1 MFKKDRFSIRKIKGV
16 VGSVFLGSL
25 LMASSVVDAATYH
38 YVDKEVISQ
47 EAKDLIQT
55 GKPDGNELVYGLV
68 YQKNQLPQTG
78 TEASVLTAFGLLTV
92 GSLLLIYKRKKIAS
106 VFLVGAMGLVVLPS
120 AGAVDPVATLA
131 PASREGVVEMEGY
144 RYVGY
149 LSGDILKTLGLD
161 TVLEE
166 DSAKPEEVTVVEVE
180 NPQVTT
186 NQEQDKPENR
196 AVETEEAPK
205 TEENPKEEQEPKSEV
220 KPTDETLPK
229 VEEGKE
235 DSAEP
240 APVKSESQ
248 PSDKPAEESKVA
260 TPVEQPKVPEQP
272 VQPTQ
277 PEQPRIPKE
286 SSQPEDPKEDKVSE
300 ETPKQEDAQPEV
312 VETRDEA
319 SNQPVEELKVET
331 PAVEKQT
338 EPAEEPKVEQAGE
351 PVAPSEGEK
360 APVAPE
366 KQPEASKEEKTAEE
380 TPKQEE
386 QPVEAQVEPESQ
398 PTETS
403 PAAQPAEHQDEETK
417 VEQPA
422 VEHKTTPEEGV
433 LNVIEVKSEVIVTKE
448 PVPFKTVEQDDENL
462 AKGKTRVIRE
472 GVAGERTILTEVTTT
487 DGRQSSKV
495 LEDTITTNP
504 VDEIKGV
511 GTKEPVDKSELK
523 NQIDKASSVS
533 PTDYSTA
540 SYNALGSVLEAA
552 KGVYASDSVKQ
563 PEVDSETAKLK
574 DAIDALTVD
583 KTDLNKTIEDAK
595 SKTKEHYSDASW
607 TNLQNVLAEAKKVTS
622 KPEAKQ
628 SEVNHIDEK
637 LKSAIAGLNTD
648 KTELEKQLNLVNEK
662 TQADHSTTS
671 WNTLEESK
679 NAAQTVK
686 DKATSTQAQ
695 IDEATKKLKA
705 AIDALSVDKTDLNKT
720 ISDAKSKTK
729 EHYSDATWAN
739 LQTVLAEAEKV
750 TSNPATKQSEV
761 NHIDEKLKAAIAGLN
776 TDKTEL
782 EKQLADVKSKTAA
795 DYSTTSWNALEE
807 SKNVA
812 QTVKDNNK
820 ATQAQIDEAAKK
832 LKAAI
837 TDLTTDKTELEKQLA
852 DAQSKTATDYSTV
865 SWSALEEAKTDAQA
879 VKDNDKATQ
888 TQIDDAAKKLK
899 SAIDALTVDKTKL
912 QEQIKDAEIK
922 READYSPN
930 TWNEFKKAEIKAKEI
945 NNQTTPLPKQ
955 SKIDAATQAL
965 QDAIKALAVDKTALQ
980 SAINTAN
987 SKRKEEYTTQTWKS
1001 LEDTLTA
1008 AKSVNADDA
1017 TTQSKVNAATEKLEE
1032 AIKNLA
1038 PLTEKPVLKF
1048 VNTDKKVLDK
1058 EVVAKYSLEN
1068 PTKTKIKSITAT
1080 LKKDGQVV
1088 KTVNLIENNLDALLD
1103 NVEYFK
1109 GYTLSTT
1116 MVYDRGNGE
1125 ETETLADQP
1134 IQLDLKKVEIKN
1146 IKETSLISV
1155 DDAGVET
1162 DSSLLSENP
1171 GNVAPLYLRVT
1182 THDNKVT
1189 RLSVDKVEEVVK
1201 DGKTLYKVTAKAPD
1215 LVQRN
1220 ADNTLSEEYVHY
1232 FEKQKAKEGNVY
1244 YNFNEL
1250 VKDMQANP
1258 TGEFKLG
1265 ADLNAANVP
1274 TPNKQYVPGKFSGTL
1289 TSVDGKQYTIH
1300 NMARQLFDNIEGG
1313 TVKNINLGN
1322 VNINMPWIENISA
1335 LSRALK
1341 NGTVE
1346 NVKVTGSILGKDG
1359 IAGIVNKGDI
1369 GGLLKNVAFIGKL
1382 TGVGNRPWDI
1392 GGIAGEL
1399 WRGNIK
1405 HAYVDAD
1412 ITADKARVGGLV
1424 ARTDNGSD
1432 PNGIDKYASVRN
1444 AVTKGTINVK
1454 NPVDVGGFISKNWT
1468 WGRVADTVSMMKVKN
1483 GEEFY
1488 GSRDLEAEDGY
1499 YTRNWIERNYVVKDV
1514 SEGSH
1519 SFKGSRS
1526 NRIQEISLEE
1536 ANKKIESFGIT
1547 ADKFEI
1553 KPLIEEKLNNT
1564 KPKADTYKDT
1574 QDYDASRE
1582 LAYRNIEKL
1591 QPFYNK
1597 EWIVNQGNK
1606 IPTGSNLLTKEVL
1619 SVTGMKDGRFVTDL
1633 SDVDKI
1639 MIHYADSTKE
1649 EMGVTSK
1656 DSKVAQVREYS
1667 ISGLDDIV
1675 YTPNMV
1681 DKDRTQLI
1689 SDIKA
1694 KLSSF
1699 DLISPEV
1706 RDIMDKRNRAEE
1718 NSENHKNNY
1727 IKNLFL
1733 EESFEEVRGN
1743 LDKLVKALVENE
1755 DHQLNRDD
1763 AAMKALLKKVEDN
1776 KAKIMM
1782 GLTYLN
1788 RYYGF
1793 KYDEKSM
1800 KDIMMFK
1807 PDFYGKNVS
1816 VLDFLIR
1823 VGSREH
1829 NIKGNRTL
1837 EAYRE
1842 VIGGTIGIGEL
1853 NGFLNYNMRLFTEE
1867 TDINTWYK
1875 KAVSN
1880 TNYIVEKQ
1888 SSNPLFAG
1896 KKYRLYEN
1904 INNGE
1909 HSKYILPLLTTK
1921 KAHMFLISTYNTL
1934 AFSSFEKYNKNTEAE
1949 REEFKK
1955 QIDLRAQ
1962 EQINYLDFWSRLAA
1976 DNVRD
1981 RLLKSEN
1988 MVPSAIWDSQD
1999 VWGYGW
2005 SDRMGHHKNG
2015 DYAPVREFYGP
2026 TGKWHGNNGTGAY
2039 AYIFDNP
2046 QNSEAVYYIL
2056 SSMITDFGTSAF
2068 THETTHI
2075 NDRMAYLGGWRHREG
2090 TDVEAFAQGM
2100 LQSPAVT
2107 SSNGDYGA
2115 LGLNMAYE
2123 RPNDGKQWYNYNPR
2137 LLDSREKIDHYMKN
2151 YNEALMMLD
2160 HLEADAVI
2168 AKNQGTNDK
2177 WFKKMDKKWR
2187 EKADRNG
2194 LVGQPHQWDL
2204 LRNLN
2209 DEENK
2214 KKLTSI
2220 DDLVDGNYVTKH
2232 NMPDNK
2238 YYRAEG
2244 FDTAYQT
2251 VSMMA
2256 GIYGGNTSQSAVG
2269 SISFKHNTFRMW
2281 GYFGYLNGF
2290 LGYAS
2295 NKYKQE
2301 SQKAGHKGLG
2311 DDFIIDKVSGGK
2323 FKSLE
2328 AWKKEWYK
2336 EVYDKAQNGFVE
2348 IEIDGEKIST
2358 YARLKE
2364 LFNEAVE
2371 KDLQGNKFDNTVRLK
2386 EKVYKQLL
2394 QKSDGFSGKL
2404 FKA

>member
-1 MFKKDRFSIRKIKGV
+1 MKVFKKDRFSIRKIKGV

-25 LMASSVVDAATYH
+25 LMAPSVVDAATYH

-186 NQEQDKPENR
+186 NQEQAKPENR

-205 TEENPKEEQEPKSEV
+205 TEENPKEEPKSEV
-220 KPTDETLPK
+220 KPTDDTLPK
-229 VEEGKE
+229 AEEGKE
-235 DSAEP
+235 ASAESAP
-240 APVKSESQ
+240 VEEVSGVVDSKTDEEAPVKSESQ
-248 PSDKPAEESKVA
+248 PSDKPAEE
-260 TPVEQPKVPEQP
+260 PKVEPPVEQP

-277 PEQPRIPKE
+277 PEQPSTPKE
-286 SSQPEDPKEDKVSE
+286 SSQQEDPKEDKVAE

-312 VETRDEA
+312 VESKEETV
-319 SNQPVEELKVET
+319 NQSVEEPKVET

-338 EPAEEPKVEQAGE
+338 EPTEEPKVEQAGE
-351 PVAPSEGEK
+351 PVAPREDEK
-360 APVAPE
+360 APVEPE

-380 TPKQEE
+380 IPKQEE

-403 PAAQPAEHQDEETK
+403 PAAQPAEDQDEETK

-422 VEHKTTPEEGV
+422 VEHKTTPEAGV

-448 PVPFKTVEQDDENL
+448 PVLFKTVEQDDENL

-563 PEVDSETAKLK
+563 PEVDSETDKLK
-574 DAIDALTVD
+574 AAIDALTVD
-583 KTDLNKTIEDAK
+583 KSELNNTI
-595 SKTKEHYSDASW
+595 T
-607 TNLQNVLAEAKKVTS
+607 
-622 KPEAKQ
+622 
-628 SEVNHIDEK
+628 
-637 LKSAIAGLNTD
+637 
-648 KTELEKQLNLVNEK
+648 
-662 TQADHSTTS
+662 
-671 WNTLEESK
+671 
-679 NAAQTVK
+679 
-686 DKATSTQAQ
+686 
-695 IDEATKKLKA
+695 
-705 AIDALSVDKTDLNKT
+705 
-720 ISDAKSKTK
+720 DAKSKTK

-739 LQTVLAEAEKV
+739 LQTVLAEAEEV

-776 TDKTEL
+776 
-782 EKQLADVKSKTAA
+782 
-795 DYSTTSWNALEE
+795 
-807 SKNVA
+807 
-812 QTVKDNNK
+812 
-820 ATQAQIDEAAKK
+820 
-832 LKAAI
+832 
-837 TDLTTDKTELEKQLA
+837 TDKTELEKQLA

-955 SKIDAATQAL
+955 SKIDATTKAL

-1265 ADLNAANVP
+1265 ADLNAANVKG
-1274 TPNKQYVPGKFSGTL
+1274 NGKSYVTSTFKGKLLSN
-1289 TSVDGKQYTIH
+1289 DGGRFTIH
-1300 NMARQLFDNIEGG
+1300 NLERPLFARVENAHVHD
-1313 TVKNINLGN
+1313 INLGN
-1322 VNINMPWIENISA
+1322 VNINLSGENKVAPLGEMFKKSTIENI
-1335 LSRALK
+1335 
-1341 NGTVE
+1341 
-1346 NVKVTGSILGKDG
+1346 KVTGNVVGNNDVTG
-1359 IAGIVNKGDI
+1359 MVNKLDEADMR
-1369 GGLLKNVAFIGKL
+1369 NVAF
-1382 TGVGNRPWDI
+1382 VGNITSVGNKGWWS
-1392 GGIAGEL
+1392 GGLVSES
-1399 WRGNIK
+1399 WRSNTDSVYFDGNIVANNSK
-1405 HAYVDAD
+1405 
-1412 ITADKARVGGLV
+1412 VGGLV
-1424 ARTDNGSD
+1424 AKVNHGGNPYDFKQRGRLKNSF
-1432 PNGIDKYASVRN
+1432 I
-1444 AVTKGTINVK
+1444 KGTMTLK
-1454 NPVDVGGFISKNWT
+1454 NHGQSGGLIHENYD
-1468 WGRVADTVSMMKVKN
+1468 WGWVENNVSMMKVTN
-1483 GEEFY
+1483 GEIMYGASSVDTGDSYFGFDNFKNNFY
-1488 GSRDLEAEDGY
+1488 
-1499 YTRNWIERNYVVKDV
+1499 VKDV
-1514 SEGSH
+1514 ATGLSSYNKSKQIKGISETDALAK
-1519 SFKGSRS
+1519 F
-1526 NRIQEISLEE
+1526 
-1536 ANKKIESFGIT
+1536 ANMGIT
-1547 ADKFEI
+1547 AHEYTIND
-1553 KPLIEEKLNNT
+1553 PVTNKLNQV

-1639 MIHYADSTKE
+1639 MIHYADGTKE

-1706 RDIMDKRNRAEE
+1706 RDLMDKRNRAEE